1 MSKALT
7 TRQARRAIASDD
19 DAKREAV
26 MNELEALAAS
36 EITDVIRWAPDGTVV
51 VTGSDQLSSR
61 ARKAIKKVKVTPTQH
76 GNAIEV
82 EMHDKISALRLTA
95 KVRGML
101 DNGIDDHRPS
111 VIGINLKGPSTTTY
125 EDVNDGEVK
134 GTAEAAEAAEVEAE
148 SPPAPAEPSEEPRP

>member
-36 EITDVIRWAPDGTVV
+36 EITDVIRCAPDGTVV

-76 GNAIEV
+76 GNAIEQ
-82 EMHDKISALRLTA
+82 A
-95 KVRGML
+95 
-101 DNGIDDHRPS
+101 GIHAVGEIPARREEGEHHTGCEQDDPF
-111 VIGINLKGPSTTTY
+111 N
-125 EDVNDGEVK
+125 
-134 GTAEAAEAAEVEAE
+134 
-148 SPPAPAEPSEEPRP
+148 